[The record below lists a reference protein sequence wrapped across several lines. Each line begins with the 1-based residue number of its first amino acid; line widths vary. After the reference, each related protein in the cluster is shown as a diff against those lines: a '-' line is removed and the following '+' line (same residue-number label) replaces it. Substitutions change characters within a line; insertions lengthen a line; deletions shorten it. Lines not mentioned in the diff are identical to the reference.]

1 MRRFVILA
9 RMIGATRQSISLI
22 LSRLQ
27 DDGIISTG
35 ATKVSSTISP
45 R

>member
-1 MRRFVILA
+1 
-9 RMIGATRQSISLI
+9 MIGATRLSISLI

-27 DDGIISTG
+27 DDGIVWTG
-35 ATKVSSTISP
+35 RPRRPSTISP